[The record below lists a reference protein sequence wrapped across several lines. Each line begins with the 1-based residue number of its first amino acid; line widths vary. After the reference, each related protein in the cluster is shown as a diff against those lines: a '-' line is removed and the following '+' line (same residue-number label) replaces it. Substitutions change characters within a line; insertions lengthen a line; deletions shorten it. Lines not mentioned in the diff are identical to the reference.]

1 MTAVLAAAA
10 VMAAAFV
17 KGSIG
22 FGFPVLGTPLLSL
35 VLDVKAAVVVLI
47 VPNIVM
53 DGLQFIRNG
62 APAAVVKRF
71 AVLLMFGAVGT
82 VIGTRLLVAVSSRTA
97 ALVLGAFLLT
107 FALLSIAGVTP
118 RVPPRWEPWLSPVA
132 GLLAGVVG
140 GITNVPGTPLVIY
153 FHALGMAKRDF
164 LSSVSFTFVVYK
176 VIQLGAVVYF
186 GLLSPTLLG
195 HSLAFTVVALGAFA
209 LGLKVQDR
217 LEQRAFNR
225 LLLGFLCL
233 LGIWLVARNL

>member
-35 VLDVKAAVVVLI
+35 VLDVKSAVVILI

-62 APAAVVKRF
+62 APVAVVRRF

-97 ALVLGAFLLT
+97 ALVLGGFLLA
-107 FALLSIAGVTP
+107 FALLSIVGIAP
-118 RVPPRWEPWLSPVA
+118 RVPPRWEPWLSPAA

-140 GITNVPGTPLVIY
+140 GVTHVPGNPPGIFFPPLRLAQRP
-153 FHALGMAKRDF
+153 FP
-164 LSSVSFTFVVYK
+164 LSRSVSFFVFQG
-176 VIQLGAVVYF
+176 IPL
-186 GLLSPTLLG
+186 
-195 HSLAFTVVALGAFA
+195 
-209 LGLKVQDR
+209 
-217 LEQRAFNR
+217 RAGGSHF
-225 LLLGFLCL
+225 
-233 LGIWLVARNL
+233 